1 MKTISVIIVSWN
13 ARSYLRDCLDSIRQT
28 GTSCVHEVIVV
39 DNASSDGSPEMVAEQ
54 FPEVTLIRSMENLGF
69 ARANNLAI
77 KHATGSM
84 LALVNS
90 DVIIHAGCLE
100 KLAEFLEHNE
110 NAGLIGPRII
120 GADGNLQRTCRRL
133 PSVWN
138 NLCRTLA
145 VDRVFSNCSILSGH
159 EMRHFDHDSLAEA
172 EVLSGCFWVARRD
185 AVDAVG
191 GLDDRFFF
199 YMEDV
204 DWCKRFWD
212 LGWKVMFVPEATAV
226 HFGGASTSNAPFRY
240 SIQYHRAN
248 LQYWQKYHGVAG
260 QCTYLLLAASHHGLR
275 LLVRSLKRIVGLGM
289 SAESKHKFQE
299 DIVCLRWL
307 FMGKSPSEAA
317 R

>member
-110 NAGLIGPRII
+110 LGL
-120 GADGNLQRTCRRL
+120 AFD
-133 PSVWN
+133 
-138 NLCRTLA
+138 TLESIA
-145 VDRVFSNCSILSGH
+145 NESQWESQRVF
-159 EMRHFDHDSLAEA
+159 E
-172 EVLSGCFWVARRD
+172 
-185 AVDAVG
+185 
-191 GLDDRFFF
+191 
-199 YMEDV
+199 
-204 DWCKRFWD
+204 
-212 LGWKVMFVPEATAV
+212 
-226 HFGGASTSNAPFRY
+226 
-240 SIQYHRAN
+240 
-248 LQYWQKYHGVAG
+248 
-260 QCTYLLLAASHHGLR
+260 LLALASR
-275 LLVRSLKRIVGLGM
+275 
-289 SAESKHKFQE
+289 
-299 DIVCLRWL
+299 
-307 FMGKSPSEAA
+307 
-317 R
+317 